1 MSEAIVYLDSSAII
15 KLIFDEPETPALADF
30 LVEWP
35 NRVCSTLGR
44 LDVLRTSRRV
54 GNPAVTRH
62 AHDILT
68 GVHLVR
74 ADEGILAAAAALEQP
89 TLRTLDSIHLAT
101 ALSLGPDLAGMVVYD
116 RHLREAARAA
126 GLKVW
131 APT

>member
-1 MSEAIVYLDSSAII
+1 VSEALVYLDSSAIV
-15 KLIFDEPETPALADF
+15 KLIVDEPETPALTEF

-35 NRVCSTLGR
+35 NRICSTLSR
-44 LDVLRTSRRV
+44 VEVLRTSHRV
-54 GNPAVTRH
+54 GDAVVTRH
-62 AHDILT
+62 AREILT

-74 ADEGILAAAAALEQP
+74 ADEGILAAAAVLKQP
-89 TLRTLDSIHLAT
+89 TLRTLDAIHLAT
-101 ALSLGPDLAGMVVYD
+101 ALSLGHDLAGMVVYD